1 MIFIAVKYRIRPHL
15 VGTWL
20 DRVDAFTQA
29 TRSEPGNVFF
39 EWSRSADDLNDFTL
53 LEAFTSPEA
62 GEAHVTTAHFAD
74 AMAFMPDYIAERPQI
89 IYIAD
94 APDGGWGPMAEL
106 TPRTASET

>member
-1 MIFIAVKYRIRPHL
+1 VIFIAVKYRIRPHL
-15 VGTWL
+15 ADTWL

-29 TRSEPGNVFF
+29 TRGEPGNVFF
-39 EWSRSADDLNDFTL
+39 EWSCSADDPNGFTL

-62 GEAHVTTAHFAD
+62 GEAHVTTDHFAD

-106 TPRTASET
+106 IPRTG